1 MSLIFDEIQN
11 SDRALN
17 SLKYFCEDALRLV
30 TEFVSY
36 YNTTRLH
43 SSIGYVAPVDKLLGK
58 EEEIFKA
65 RDQKLHAAR
74 AERRRQREIT
84 PAVAEMKK
92 HGAVTKYQIAT

>member
-1 MSLIFDEIQN
+1 MTSWWTLSSTGTSAALIKI
-11 SDRALN
+11 S
-17 SLKYFCEDALRLV
+17 SSKRLV
-30 TEFVSY
+30 TEFVNY
-36 YNTTRLH
+36 YNTKRLH

-84 PAVAEMKK
+84 PAVVEMKK
-92 HGAVTKYQIAT
+92 TGAVTKYQTAT

>member
-1 MSLIFDEIQN
+1 MFEINSRFKLLILQP
-11 SDRALN
+11 
-17 SLKYFCEDALRLV
+17 LRCVIARLFY
-30 TEFVSY
+30 TEFVNY
-36 YNTTRLH
+36 YNTKRLH